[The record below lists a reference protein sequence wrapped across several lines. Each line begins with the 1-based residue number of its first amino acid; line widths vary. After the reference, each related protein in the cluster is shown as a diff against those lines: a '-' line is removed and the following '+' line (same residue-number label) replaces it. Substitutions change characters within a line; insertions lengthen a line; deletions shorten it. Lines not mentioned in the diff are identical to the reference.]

1 MKQLLLWMMLLFSPA
16 ILTLTSCD
24 DDDDGISATLIEDN
38 LEDGTWRIT
47 NYSDSGDNETDHFN
61 NFIFNFD
68 DTGVVTASNGNII
81 YPGTWSIT
89 DNDDDDNSLE
99 DLDFHLTFV
108 VPEDFAELTQEWDI
122 TSQSS
127 TRVELRHVS
136 GGGGGTDNLTFQKN

>member
-1 MKQLLLWMMLLFSPA
+1 MKKLSFLLLAVSLF
-16 ILTLTSCD
+16 TLGACD
-24 DDDDGISATLIEDN
+24 DDDDGISATVIEDN

-108 VPEDFAELTQEWDI
+108 VPEDFAELTQEWEI

>member
-24 DDDDGISATLIEDN
+24 DDDDGISATVIEDN

-108 VPEDFAELTQEWDI
+108 VPEDFAELTQEWEI

>member
-24 DDDDGISATLIEDN
+24 DDDDGISATVIEDN

-108 VPEDFAELTQEWDI
+108 VPEDFAELTQEWEI

-136 GGGGGTDNLTFQKN
+136 GGGRRN